1 MKDLNV
7 RADTIKLLAKN
18 IEYSYINLSNIFS
31 DSSPRVMNIKTQI
44 NKWDLIKLK
53 SFCTAKETKKKKKM
67 KRQPSEGD
75 TIFVEK

>member
-18 IEYSYINLSNIFS
+18 IEYSYINLSNIFL

-53 SFCTAKETKKKKKM
+53 SFCKEKKTKKKKK
-67 KRQPSEGD
+67 K
-75 TIFVEK
+75 